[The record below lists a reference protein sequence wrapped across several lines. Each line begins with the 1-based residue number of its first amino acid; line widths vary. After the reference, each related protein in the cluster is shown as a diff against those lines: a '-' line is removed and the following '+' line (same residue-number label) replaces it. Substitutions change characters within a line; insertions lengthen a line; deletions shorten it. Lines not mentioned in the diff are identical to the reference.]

1 MSTCGLRG
9 CVVGCKKANVGEW
22 GHVGWKAD
30 ILGVFRRLFGG
41 QPSTMENFCN
51 VPTRHLLWW
60 AYPWARGRGRREREK
75 ERKKCVRNCL

>member
-30 ILGVFRRLFGG
+30 YIYWGCFVVYLAVNPALWRIFAMLLIGICYGG
-41 QPSTMENFCN
+41 LTP
-51 VPTRHLLWW
+51 
-60 AYPWARGRGRREREK
+60 GRAGEGAEREK
-75 ERKKCVRNCL
+75 KRKSV